1 MSGRANAPPKPWVYV
16 ALPGQEIEYFQM
28 QQEEPPPKKAAP
40 LLRWGSTGK
49 ALEPLL
55 WRRIARIYRLLKS
68 LAIL

>member
-28 QQEEPPPKKAAP
+28 QQEEPPPKKAP
-40 LLRWGSTGK
+40 
-49 ALEPLL
+49 L

>member
-28 QQEEPPPKKAAP
+28 QQEEPSPKKAPP
-40 LLRWGSTGK
+40 LLFPPSY
-49 ALEPLL
+49 LE
-55 WRRIARIYRLLKS
+55 RIARIYRLLKS

>member
-28 QQEEPPPKKAAP
+28 QQEEPPKKAAP
-40 LLRWGSTGK
+40 L
-49 ALEPLL
+49 
-55 WRRIARIYRLLKS
+55 WRRVARIYRLLKS

>member
-28 QQEEPPPKKAAP
+28 QQEEPRPK
-40 LLRWGSTGK
+40 GK
-49 ALEPLL
+49 ALDPLM
-55 WRRIARIYRLLKS
+55 RRIARIYRLLKS

>member
-1 MSGRANAPPKPWVYV
+1 MSGRANAPPNPWVYV

-28 QQEEPPPKKAAP
+28 QQEEPRPQKKAP
-40 LLRWGSTGK
+40 
-49 ALEPLL
+49 L